1 MPNTFRS
8 TFQTLGTTASTV
20 LYTTPSAT
28 TSILKSLYVANI
40 GGSTTATIDVTIG
53 FSGSTTAHLIRN
65 ASVPYATTL
74 QVITEPVVME
84 ATERISVRGSVSN
97 LLDVTL
103 SYLEIT

>member
-1 MPNTFRS
+1 M
-8 TFQTLGTTASTV
+8 GTTGSTV

-40 GGSTTATIDVTIG
+40 GGSTTGTINVTVG
-53 FSGSTTAHLIRN
+53 FSGSTAAHLIKN
-65 ASVPYATTL
+65 GSIPYATTL

-84 ATERISVRGSVSN
+84 SSQIISVQASDAN